1 MTEALATITELTTT
15 ALGIITGNPVL
26 MVCFVGSVVGI
37 GFRVISQAR
46 NAVAQCCVS
55 LKKHT

>member
-46 NAVAQCCVS
+46 NAVA
-55 LKKHT
+55 